1 MPDLPNSLVGLIQ
14 SLSGAQL
21 ESLFVQ
27 PFTAVA
33 ILRSLPPVARHVLLR
48 LTCSG
53 GDVGAGA
60 PCGADCGAT
69 VGDRGPS
76 SCVAPLCE
84 RKHLGRFLDFLCS
97 E

>member
-48 LTCSG
+48 LTCCG

-60 PCGADCGAT
+60 PA
-69 VGDRGPS
+69 RGLELPPC
-76 SCVAPLCE
+76 SCLCPQTPGKTAQFT
-84 RKHLGRFLDFLCS
+84 RL
-97 E
+97 